1 MTKKTIQR
9 AIRHLNAQTV
19 IMYFG
24 LVIMIAFPL
33 LTAININYLELKPSS
48 GAAYTLVVLLW
59 GMLVT
64 WSGVTVHHAVQEN
77 QVMIKKLKKQYK
89 SAI

>member
-1 MTKKTIQR
+1 MTKQSINR

-19 IMYFG
+19 IMYLG

-33 LTAININYLELKPSS
+33 LAAMNIDYLELKPTS

-64 WSGVTVHHAVQEN
+64 WAGVTVHHAVQEN
-77 QVMIKKLKKQYK
+77 QEMIKKLKKQLK